1 MRVKLS
7 VEKQTTT
14 LGRLCK
20 ITEWGTYPEPVNI
33 QTPGYLTYT
42 RFGHIPNIT
51 WDVYRNEMKLK
62 QRQIFQLTL
71 GSFFD
76 ALEIIEKCSKDGIKQ
91 FCSMPNDS
99 ILHLTPH
106 DSLKKIPSGFNNN
119 KTMALWAKAGRRSFC
134 SMPNDSIL
142 HLTPHDSLKKIPS
155 GFNNN
160 KTMALW
166 AKAGR
171 RSIDAKSY
179 KNILEVCKVHSFIC
193 LNDYDTPKNCKPK
206 RLGKSLFRTSEWNNE
221 MYGKDDVNE
230 AGFIVLNGGFSKQQR
245 ISNLKHF
252 LPMNYSKSF
261 SIDMMH
267 FSQGNVDNKIDFD
280 KEEIEELITDV
291 VKELPS
297 ESPRLIEGAFNPQ
310 QILTFIKLGI
320 DLFDSSYAILLADD
334 CKAFKIGK
342 EFINNGEFEILN
354 IGDEIYKED
363 MSKLFDD
370 CDCHTCKTFQK
381 AYLRHLSETKEM
393 LLPVLLTIHN
403 LTEFDRIRKKR
414 MDDIKLDRRY
424 DWVGP
429 PDKLSKIR
437 PIKLRRVDNETEYEE
452 NYRKNREKLAEW
464 NSNFW
469 SKHNELFDKKKEEF
483 RKEKKKELGRLGQ
496 ITPADMSIFYKQFLN
511 ERAASLRE
519 YNNEWY
525 RKNFSLLG
533 PAIRVNWIRFRRL
546 FKR

>member
-76 ALEIIEKCSKDGIKQ
+76 ALEVIEKCSKDGIKQ
-91 FCSMPNDS
+91 
-99 ILHLTPH
+99 
-106 DSLKKIPSGFNNN
+106 
-119 KTMALWAKAGRRSFC
+119 FC

-267 FSQGNVDNKIDFD
+267 FSQGNVDNKVDFD
-280 KEEIEELITDV
+280 KDEIEELITDV
-291 VKELPS
+291 V
-297 ESPRLIEGAFNPQ
+297 
-310 QILTFIKLGI
+310 
-320 DLFDSSYAILLADD
+320 
-334 CKAFKIGK
+334 
-342 EFINNGEFEILN
+342 
-354 IGDEIYKED
+354 
-363 MSKLFDD
+363 
-370 CDCHTCKTFQK
+370 
-381 AYLRHLSETKEM
+381 
-393 LLPVLLTIHN
+393 V
-403 LTEFDRIRKKR
+403 
-414 MDDIKLDRRY
+414 
-424 DWVGP
+424 
-429 PDKLSKIR
+429 
-437 PIKLRRVDNETEYEE
+437 
-452 NYRKNREKLAEW
+452 
-464 NSNFW
+464 
-469 SKHNELFDKKKEEF
+469 
-483 RKEKKKELGRLGQ
+483 
-496 ITPADMSIFYKQFLN
+496 
-511 ERAASLRE
+511 
-519 YNNEWY
+519 
-525 RKNFSLLG
+525 
-533 PAIRVNWIRFRRL
+533 
-546 FKR
+546 